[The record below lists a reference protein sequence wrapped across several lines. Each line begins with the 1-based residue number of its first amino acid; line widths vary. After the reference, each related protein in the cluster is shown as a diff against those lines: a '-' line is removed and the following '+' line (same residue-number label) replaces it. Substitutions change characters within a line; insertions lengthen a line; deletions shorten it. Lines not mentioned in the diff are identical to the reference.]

1 MTHRPRRAGF
11 AGLLT
16 GLLLVCVAEA
26 APQAPPAPEPRFA
39 ALEVGDPAPPL
50 TIARWLRGP
59 EVARF
64 EPGQVYVLD
73 FWAVWCPSCIALL
86 PHLSDLQDRLSGRG
100 VYFAAIT
107 LPDAEANSPAAID
120 AFISRKAGIF
130 RTAVA
135 IDTPAAPETCASQPL
150 CGVTAL
156 AYLKA
161 AALDGIPSS
170 VVVDRSGHV
179 AWIGDPAAL
188 DPVVEAIASGTWD
201 LAQARRR
208 YLAWRLAEPR
218 LFEFRSLLKDGHQTQ
233 AYQLGRELV
242 RGPFAEV
249 PGILRSI
256 AVSILDLDP
265 AAPRDLDL
273 ALEAA
278 RDSVTSSGR
287 REWGSWSVLSRARFQ
302 RGELSDAIDAQQ
314 HAVDLAEGVLHD
326 RLQRTLDEY
335 RVAAAKSAAPPAQ

>member
-1 MTHRPRRAGF
+1 MRLL
-11 AGLLT
+11 GLLCA
-16 GLLLVCVAEA
+16 LFIARA
-26 APQAPPAPEPRFA
+26 AGAQTPTQPIIDPPRFA
-39 ALEVGDPAPPL
+39 ALQVGDPAPPL
-50 TIARWLRGP
+50 TIARWLCGP
-59 EVARF
+59 EVAHF

-73 FWAVWCPSCIALL
+73 FWAVWCPSCVALL
-86 PHLSDLQDRLSGRG
+86 PHLSDLQDHLAGRG
-100 VYFAAIT
+100 VHLVAIT
-107 LPDAEANSPAAID
+107 LPDTEANSPAAIA
-120 AFISRKAGIF
+120 AFIDRKAGSF

-161 AALDGIPSS
+161 AALDGIPSC
-170 VVVDRSGHV
+170 VVIDRSGHV

-188 DPVVEAIASGTWD
+188 DPVVEAIASGAWD

-256 AVSILDLDP
+256 ALSILDLDP
-265 AAPRDLDL
+265 APPRDLDL

-287 REWGSWSVLSRARFQ
+287 REWGSWSVLARTRFQ

-314 HAVDLAEGVLHD
+314 HAVDLADEAFRA
-326 RLQRTLDEY
+326 RLQHTLDSY
-335 RVAAAKSAAPPAQ
+335 RDAAARPVSSPSR